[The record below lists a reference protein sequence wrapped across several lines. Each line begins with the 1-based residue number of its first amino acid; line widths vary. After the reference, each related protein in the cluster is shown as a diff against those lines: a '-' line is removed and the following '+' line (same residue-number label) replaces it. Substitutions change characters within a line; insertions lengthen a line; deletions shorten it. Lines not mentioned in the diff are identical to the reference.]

1 MVSHH
6 PVIEALMSYPLLLL
20 FIGFL
25 YIVLFGVLTWLR
37 REALSPR
44 SALEATVFTLLVV
57 GLVLLIGVQFNP
69 AYFLV
74 LLYFF
79 TLRAR
84 LLADLATVFAMQ
96 RKFNAAAS
104 IFNVALQLWPDPVS
118 RQIVRLN
125 QGVMQMQTGAMDGAI
140 ATFNDVLDHQE
151 YLGSKHRAAA
161 NYNLGM
167 AYLKKDQEP
176 KALAALAVAA
186 EVSPTSEYGRR
197 AEAYLAKKKK

>member
-1 MVSHH
+1 M
-6 PVIEALMSYPLLLL
+6 PYPLLLL

-25 YIVLFGVLTWLR
+25 YIILFGVLTWLR

-44 SALEATVFTLLVV
+44 SALEAIVFTLLVV
-57 GLVLLIGVQFNP
+57 GLVLLTRIEFNP

-74 LLYFF
+74 VLYFF

-84 LLADLATVFAMQ
+84 LLADLATMFAMQ
-96 RKFNAAAS
+96 RKFNTAS
-104 IFNVALQLWPDPVS
+104 NIFNAALHLWPDPVS

-125 QGVMQMQTGAMDGAI
+125 QGVMQMQTGALDEAI
-140 ATFNDVLDHQE
+140 ATFNDVLEHKE

-167 AYLKKDQEP
+167 AYLKKNQESR
-176 KALAALAVAA
+176 ALAALAQAA
-186 EVSPTSEYGRR
+186 EASPTSDYGRR
-197 AEAYLAKKKK
+197 ADAYLSKRKK